1 MSKEIGWMFPPTNG
15 GASDGFN
22 DSGIAHFKGRPMSS
36 LARETIQNSLD
47 ARKKKNE
54 PVHVS
59 FELVD
64 LSASD
69 YGAEELKRAI
79 DQCLQSPNSN
89 SAAEVELQ
97 DAKRV
102 LDDDVVQ
109 CLRVS
114 DRNTTGLRNKEWR
127 ALVKTRGLSSKQEGA
142 GGSHGIGKAAPFAVT
157 PLRTV
162 FYYTHYK
169 DRGRSVER
177 FQGKAVLMSHIYD
190 GHETQGTGFFGI
202 RDGCREVTGLL
213 IPQVFG
219 LPSGRG
225 GLVEGTILH
234 ILGFRADARWR
245 RHIAESVIS
254 NYFYAI
260 SSGSLD
266 VIVEPDDE
274 LATLNLDQIDRS
286 SLQRWFEYLQQRNT
300 DDDAVEDGGSAL
312 NRARVFWEL
321 CNDNSELKPVD
332 KQDKDLGHCRLWIKV
347 AEGLPSQ
354 VGFVRNTGMLITTQQ
369 RNLIRFPGFR
379 DFAALCVFEDPRGN
393 ELLRMMENPQHDQFE
408 PNRLP
413 ENERMRGRRAL
424 KRITDWIRDEVR
436 KCAGPPAVG
445 GRTVLSE
452 LAAYLP
458 DPKPDESFDAGGDGD
473 SKGGEPGFGER
484 VTVRLK
490 PVRRAAPPSLPESD
504 TGDEVEGD
512 GPDTGSVGGGAIGEN
527 MGGDGYG
534 GSGEGESQGGS
545 GSRGG
550 SQTKSQIAVSAVR
563 LLPIPGEPNCYRL
576 SFRADGRGVVR
587 LDLHEAGDSSTIPR
601 SDISMVT
608 APGTTGRPLD
618 TVRLADRGRTEV
630 MITADGPIGDRAW
643 RLSAVA
649 VEDKQ

>member
-1 MSKEIGWMFPPTNG
+1 MNREIGWMFPPTNG

-22 DSGIAHFKGRPMSS
+22 DSGIAHFKGSPMSS

-47 ARKKKNE
+47 ARKEPTE

-59 FELVD
+59 FELVLLTAND
-64 LSASD
+64 F
-69 YGAEELKRAI
+69 GADELRRAI
-79 DQCLQSPNSN
+79 DQCLESPYCN
-89 SAAEVELQ
+89 SAAEIELK
-97 DAKRV
+97 DARGV
-102 LDDDVVQ
+102 LDTDSVQ

-114 DRNTTGLRNKEWR
+114 DRNTTGLLDNEWR
-127 ALVKTRGLSSKQEGA
+127 ALVKTRGLSFKQEGA

-162 FYYTHYK
+162 LYYTHYR
-169 DRGRSVER
+169 DSGRSFEK
-177 FQGKAVLMSHIYD
+177 FQGKAVLMSHIHD
-190 GHETQGTGFFGI
+190 GRETQGTGFFGI
-202 RDGCREVTGLL
+202 KDGCREVTGKP
-213 IPQVFG
+213 IPTKFR
-219 LPSGRG
+219 LPSSHG
-225 GLVEGTILH
+225 GPVEGTSLH
-234 ILGFRADARWR
+234 ILGFRAHQRWR
-245 RHIAESVIS
+245 QRIAASVIS

-266 VIVEPDDE
+266 VIVEPD
-274 LATLNLDQIDRS
+274 ATLEARNLVQIDKA
-286 SLQRWFEYLQQRNT
+286 SLQQWFEYFELDKT
-300 DDDAVEDGGSAL
+300 DGGDDAVEEGGNAL
-312 NRARVFWEL
+312 SRARCFWEL
-321 CNDNSELKPVD
+321 CNSELKPID

-347 AEGLPSQ
+347 ADGMPSR

-408 PNRLP
+408 PSRLP
-413 ENERMRGRRAL
+413 ESKRTRGRRAL

-458 DPKPDESFDAGGDGD
+458 DPKPDESFDAGGDGGN
-473 SKGGEPGFGER
+473 KGGEPGFGER

-490 PVRRAAPPSLPESD
+490 PVRRTAPPSLPESD

-527 MGGDGYG
+527 TGGGGYG

-550 SQTKSQIAVSAVR
+550 TQTKNQIAVSAVR
-563 LLPIPGEPNCYRL
+563 LLPIPGARNCYRL

-608 APGTTGRPLD
+608 APGAPGRPLD
-618 TVRLADRGRTEV
+618 TVLLADRGRTEV
-630 MITADGPIGDRAW
+630 MITADGPVGDRAW

-649 VEDKQ
+649 VEDKP